1 MPYSKEAERVWR
13 FVTIGEGWDPINGAH
28 DINWW
33 ARFITELQLGGYDH
47 VISIEHED
55 SRKSFGEGLGKAL
68 KILDHALN
76 RETPRPL
83 TWANR

>member
-55 SRKSFGEGLGKAL
+55 SRKSFGEGLTKAL